1 MRTPI
6 RDSAEDLAGIDLERG
21 TAGYK
26 RALAATETT
35 QDANPA
41 PQPQPAATAR
51 RIRSDKG
58 TTRKPSASATLT
70 VQFDLS
76 DDPGRE
82 FFAKTLKFWAENGEA
97 AVVRQI
103 AEQFAAKCARLANAS
118 NSD

>member
-6 RDSAEDLAGIDLERG
+6 RDSAEDRAGIDLERG

-35 QDANPA
+35 QNANPA
-41 PQPQPAATAR
+41 PQPAATAR
-51 RIRSDKG
+51 RTRSDKG

-103 AEQFAAKCARLANAS
+103 AEQFAAKCARLANMD
-118 NSD
+118 NSE